1 MKKIIYLF
9 TVLFLSVG
17 AFSQVPQLISYQAV
31 VRNSNNVLVANSNVS
46 VSISIL
52 KDSSNGTAVYSEIQT
67 TTTNA
72 NGLFSI
78 AIGNGLFKL
87 GSMSSINWASGLYYI
102 KSQIDPNGGL
112 NFTITGTSQILS
124 VPYALYAAN
133 GTQPGNN
140 VGDMQY
146 WDGAKWVVLP
156 AGANGST
163 LTMSNGKPSWGGSS
177 VIATLPSLTTTT
189 PSSITSNSAVCGG
202 NVTNAGSAAVT
213 TYGICYA
220 TTSNPTISNNNIS
233 VGSGTGVFSTTVSGL
248 IANTTYY
255 IRAYATSSVGTNYGN
270 QVVITTLANQTLS
283 PPTVITTAPTS
294 INITSSDI
302 ACGGNITNAGSSSVT
317 SYGLCYATTSNPT
330 VANSTV
336 PAVGSGIGS
345 FNDTIFGL
353 TPGTTYYVRSYATN
367 SVGTSYG
374 NQLVVTTEAFDA
386 TGLPTVQIVSFTPDA
401 NGTSGTA
408 VAVVTYNG
416 GSFVNNGLGFD
427 WSTNPNPRTSAIG
440 GVGCNF
446 INNSSDTFTANIT
459 GLTPGTNY
467 YLQAWASNGWQSDG
481 YSNVTSFTTSGAA
494 ATYKIGQSYGG
505 GTIFYVDGSGQ
516 HGLIVANND
525 AGGITPWYNG
535 SFVTSGTTDTTVGA
549 GSANTSSIIATQGTG
564 SYAAYLA
571 SQTANGYS
579 DWYLPSKG
587 ELDLI
592 FINLTQAGLGNMQGN
607 VYWSSS
613 EYDKNQAWAQQ
624 FAQKSYINQYSY
636 YKSNSAFV
644 RPIRK
649 F

>member
-1 MKKIIYLF
+1 M
-9 TVLFLSVG
+9 LFLSIS

-52 KDSSNGTAVYSEIQT
+52 KDSSNGTAIYSEIQT

-202 NVTNAGSAAVT
+202 NVTSAGSSSVT
-213 TYGICYA
+213 SYGICYA
-220 TTSNPTISNNNIS
+220 TTSNPTTSNSIVQ
-233 VGSGTGVFSTTVSGL
+233 VGSGTGIFSTTVSGL

-270 QVVITTLANQTLS
+270 QVAITTS
-283 PPTVITTAPTS
+283 PDQILNTPTVTTTAPNFL
-294 INITSSDI
+294 NITSSKI
-302 ACGGNITNAGSSSVT
+302 ISGGNITSTGSSAVT

-330 VANSTV
+330 TANST
-336 PAVGSGIGS
+336 ALATGSGTGS
-345 FNDTIFGL
+345 FLDTISNL
-353 TPGTTYYVRSYATN
+353 NAGTIYYIRAFATN

-374 NQLVVTTEAFDA
+374 NQLMVTTGTA
-386 TGLPTVQIVSFTPDA
+386 TANAPTVLTINATASA
-401 NGTSGTA
+401 NGA
-408 VAVVTYNG
+408 VTVTGAVTDNG
-416 GSFVNNGLGFD
+416 GSL
-427 WSTNPNPRTSAIG
+427 IQ
-440 GVGCNF
+440 GVGCLWDTIPIPAYRTYYMTATLVNGNF
-446 INNSSDTFTANIT
+446 LNAATDTFSAIIT
-459 GLTPGTNY
+459 NFTPGTTY
-467 YLQAWASNGWQSDG
+467 YFRALATNGWS
-481 YSNVTSFTTSGAA
+481 STTYGNQITYTVPGNT

-535 SFVTSGTTDTTVGA
+535 SFVTTGTTDTTVGA

-613 EYDKNQAWAQQ
+613 EYDVHQAWPQQ
-624 FAQKSYINQYSY
+624 FAQKNYINSYSY